1 MYLWKLSLFYS
12 QYLFF
17 KFLIFEFHLFLLL
30 FSFIFFSIRS
40 IFLNI
45 LSFFWFHFFF
55 FWEEKESSC
64 SICEN
69 NKGAQKAKMNW
80 KIELINRFIIFSDL
94 FCSYP
99 KKKKTIALSF
109 PNPIQIHTLFTFFC
123 FCCCWNFHNK
133 VIIIIIIMIT
143 RNKKRLLS
151 RLDKDF
157 RPN

>member
-1 MYLWKLSLFYS
+1 MEIIIILFTIFIFQISHIWISFISFTFFFYFLLYSFNFPKCSL
-12 QYLFF
+12 
-17 KFLIFEFHLFLLL
+17 LFLVSLL
-30 FSFIFFSIRS
+30 
-40 IFLNI
+40 
-45 LSFFWFHFFF
+45 F

-69 NKGAQKAKMNW
+69 NKGAQKGKMNW
-80 KIELINRFIIFSDL
+80 KTELINRFIIFSDL

-99 KKKKTIALSF
+99 KKNKTIALSF